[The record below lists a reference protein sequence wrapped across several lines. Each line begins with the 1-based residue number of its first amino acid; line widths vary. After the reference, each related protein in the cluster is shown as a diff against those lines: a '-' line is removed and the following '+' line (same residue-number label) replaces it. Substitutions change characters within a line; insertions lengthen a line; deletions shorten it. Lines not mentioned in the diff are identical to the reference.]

1 MAAPL
6 PNSYITEVRLHSCS
20 LQCKTAKAKSTAKV
34 KKHNRN
40 CYLTSAVGSNQQL
53 GHSSSTTA
61 QIVGRQ
67 LSIKVSAIELFDYS
81 EHLISK
87 SVSRKIMFCFSIVV
101 TVLSMGVPSLYT
113 WKKQTGQVKKKFK
126 TAQHSPDHIDAKSSE
141 TGKFV

>member
-6 PNSYITEVRLHSCS
+6 PNSYITEVC

-34 KKHNRN
+34 KKKHNRN